1 MVDIKYLIRHILR
14 LMKIRKY
21 KQIPITNSKKIL
33 DSYQLYWAK
42 LMSLIASDI
51 SRIIHG

>member
-42 LMSLIASDI
+42 LMSLIGSDI